1 MKHWQYRLVDRELQY
16 RFLTLM
22 LIYSAII
29 LFFIGTTV
37 FVPNILDMMNEGL
50 SAAERLAAADRILRY
65 HSWLWRVAIGLVCL
79 LCIHSIWI
87 FGRLIGP
94 LNMFRLAF
102 RKIKEGDLSF
112 RVKLRK
118 RDYLHKEEEAFNEMV
133 EVFQEKWES
142 VRNAVAGVLESLDSR
157 EQVVTQVSGRQ
168 NQDQELLEN
177 QRQHL
182 EAMVKDIHYFR
193 LKEDGKPKQGP
204 VAAPQHKEQRS

>member
-1 MKHWQYRLVDRELQY
+1 MKRWHYRLVDRELQY

-22 LIYSAII
+22 LIYAAII

-37 FVPNILDMMNEGL
+37 FVPNILDMMNEHL
-50 SAAERLAAADRILRY
+50 SAAERLAAANRILQY
-65 HSWLWRVAIGLVCL
+65 HSWLWRVAIALVCL

-87 FGRLIGP
+87 FRRLIGP

-102 RKIKEGDLSF
+102 KKIKEGDLSF

-142 VRNAVAGVLESLDSR
+142 VRNAVTVMIELLDSR

-168 NQDQELLEN
+168 NQDQKLLEN

-182 EAMVKDIHYFR
+182 EVMMKDIQYFR
-193 LKEDGKPKQGP
+193 LKEDRKPKQGLIE
-204 VAAPQHKEQRS
+204 APQHEEQRS

>member
-1 MKHWQYRLVDRELQY
+1 MKRWQYRLVDRELQY

-22 LIYSAII
+22 LVYSAII

-37 FVPNILDMMNEGL
+37 FVPNILDMMNEDL
-50 SAAERLAAADRILRY
+50 SAAERLAAANRIIQY
-65 HSWLWRVAIGLVCL
+65 HSWLWRVAIALVCL

-87 FGRLIGP
+87 FRRLIGP
-94 LNMFRLAF
+94 LNVFRLAF

-118 RDYLHKEEEAFNEMV
+118 RDYLHKEEDVFNEMV

-142 VRNAVAGVLESLDSR
+142 VRHAVAGVLESLDSL

-168 NQDQELLEN
+168 NQDQELLKK

-182 EAMVKDIHYFR
+182 EVMMKDIQYFR
-193 LKEDGKPKQGP
+193 PKEDGKLKQGL
-204 VAAPQHKEQRS
+204 VEAPQHEEQRP